1 MASMD
6 ATVNTAFD
14 RQLLSTLLAFRK
26 GDWSVRLPPDLTG
39 ISGKI
44 ADVLNDIIDANERVA
59 KEFDRV
65 SRVVGREGKLSQ
77 TIWCDPPPRWRA
89 SSVPWPRAIS
99 RSPWRWM
106 WTGARWKGS
115 SCARRRPRTPWSS
128 S

>member
-1 MASMD
+1 MPSAH
-6 ATVNTAFD
+6 ATADTAFD

-26 GDWSVRLPPDLTG
+26 GDWSVRLPSDLTG

-77 TIWCDPPPRWRA
+77 RA
-89 SSVPWPRAIS
+89 APVGRGRRA
-99 RSPWRWM
+99 
-106 WTGARWKGS
+106 GARWS
-115 SCARRRPRTPWSS
+115 SPSTR
-128 S
+128 

>member
-1 MASMD
+1 MD
-6 ATVNTAFD
+6 RAYATATADTAFD
-14 RQLLSTLLAFRK
+14 RQLLGTLLAFRK

-77 TIWCDPPPRWRA
+77 RA
-89 SSVPWPRAIS
+89 AAVGVAGG
-99 RSPWRWM
+99 
-106 WTGARWKGS
+106 GARWCS
-115 SCARRRPRTPWSS
+115 RSTR
-128 S
+128 